1 MVWRSMIC
9 LWPLWGVLTMAPA
22 QAAEYKLGVT
32 DGRLAPCPTSP
43 NCVSSQTDQDSKLIE
58 PFKYD
63 GDRQAARTR
72 LLSVIAGF
80 PRTRVKTEDDRYI
93 HVVFTTRLLRFKDD
107 VEFYFAEDEPVIHVR
122 SASRVGY
129 SDLGTNRRRVEA
141 LRKAFAAQ

>member
-1 MVWRSMIC
+1 M
-9 LWPLWGVLTMAPA
+9 MAPA
-22 QAAEYKLGVT
+22 QAAEHKLGVSE
-32 DGRLAPCPTSP
+32 GRLAPCPTSP
-43 NCVSSQTDQDSKLIE
+43 NCVSSQADQEGKLIE
-58 PFKYD
+58 PFRYD
-63 GDRQAARTR
+63 GDRQAAKTK
-72 LLSVIAGF
+72 LLSVITGF
-80 PRTRVKTEDDRYI
+80 PRTRVETDDGRYL